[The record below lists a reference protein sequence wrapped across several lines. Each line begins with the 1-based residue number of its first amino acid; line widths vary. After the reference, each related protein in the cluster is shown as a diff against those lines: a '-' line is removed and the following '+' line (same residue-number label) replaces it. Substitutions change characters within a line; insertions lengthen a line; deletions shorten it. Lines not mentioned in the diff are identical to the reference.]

1 VDLAYELHDLV
12 RTLDNAA
19 ERLLRPAGLSYR
31 RYLAL
36 VIIGEHPNLTGRNLG
51 QALGVSEAAV
61 SVTVRELMKAG
72 LVHDVAQAG
81 SGNVRRLSLSQSGR
95 QKRAECSALLGA
107 SLDETAAQ
115 AGIDPHDLAGTIRL
129 LHQAVKG
136 EL

>member
-1 VDLAYELHDLV
+1 MDLAYELHDLV

-36 VIIGEHPNLTGRNLG
+36 VIIGEHPNLTGR

>member
-1 VDLAYELHDLV
+1 MDLAYELHDLV

-61 SVTVRELMKAG
+61 SVTMRELMKAG

-95 QKRAECSALLGA
+95 QKLDECSALLGA

-115 AGIDPHDLAGTIRL
+115 AGIDPHDLAVTIRL
-129 LHQAVKG
+129 LHKAVKG
-136 EL
+136 E